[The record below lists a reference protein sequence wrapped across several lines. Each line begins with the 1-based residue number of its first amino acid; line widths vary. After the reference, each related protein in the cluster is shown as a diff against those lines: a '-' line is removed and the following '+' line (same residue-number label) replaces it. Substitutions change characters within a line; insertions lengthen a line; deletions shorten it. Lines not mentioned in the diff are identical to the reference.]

1 MGLTRQRRMAFL
13 SKNRILA
20 AMIALLEKY
29 YKPLMIV
36 ALGATVVL
44 AYALGFAD
52 GTRGARHG
60 VALACSDD
68 VLQTLSIH
76 APETAVPS
84 GGTTTPTTKGVTP
97 VPGTKSSP
105 TTGAFVASKN
115 GTKYY
120 PADCSAV
127 SRIKEENRVWFAS
140 EADAK
145 LQGYTRTTTC

>member
-1 MGLTRQRRMAFL
+1 MGLPREGRMAFL

-52 GTRGARHG
+52 GTRGARSG
-60 VALACSDD
+60 VALACSDN

-76 APETAVPS
+76 APETVPG
-84 GGTTTPTTKGVTP
+84 GGTTTPTTKGTTP
-97 VPGTKSSP
+97 IPGTKSSP

-127 SRIKEENRVWFAS
+127 SRIKEENRVWFAN